1 MSGGTGH
8 PRNHLRARAA
18 ARAAITTP
26 LAHPS
31 CPTRGRHRGLSS
43 TSSGETR
50 PATGHGH
57 DIAMKFFDE
66 PMSARKVRQDTER
79 MPNPVV
85 MTNRQVSLRELN
97 GSSRI

>member
-31 CPTRGRHRGLSS
+31 CPTRGRHRSLSS

-50 PATGHGH
+50 PATGH

-85 MTNRQVSLRELN
+85 MTNRQVSLREL
-97 GSSRI
+97 SELSRI